1 MYENL
6 LGLHS
11 VESCNQEVISVEDI
25 YEITDS
31 LNNLPLGKKTTNS
44 TVQAT
49 PSGFL
54 ADLQWPPDE
63 EEYVVTLEEDGWSI
77 GSVQSYNNEQDAIL
91 VQLLTSLNTRAE
103 DDKGKTYWIY
113 PSEEKLDLYKRK
125 NILDIRPSISLAKNI
140 KRRDPVFAL
149 CNREVIEALSIQLF
163 DMPKQS

>member
-1 MYENL
+1 M
-6 LGLHS
+6 
-11 VESCNQEVISVEDI
+11 D
-25 YEITDS
+25 
-31 LNNLPLGKKTTNS
+31 
-44 TVQAT
+44 
-49 PSGFL
+49 
-54 ADLQWPPDE
+54 
-63 EEYVVTLEEDGWSI
+63 
-77 GSVQSYNNEQDAIL
+77 GSVQSYNDEQDAIL
-91 VQLLTSLNTRAE
+91 AQLLTSLNTRAK